1 MILSNRFLKSIFLSN
16 LDEDTFFKLQFDSFE
31 ENFKYMIGMLKER
44 EVIDDDFESRILEKE
59 NSKSKIFT
67 ERVAFPHI
75 SSDALKVALGICENS
90 YPNLIFLVGVPDNL
104 DELLVKLYDEIVTI
118 SNDDKLIDKI
128 SKIKSYSE
136 LMEFFIK
143 ETNLFR

>member
-1 MILSNRFLKSIFLSN
+1 MYKR
-16 LDEDTFFKLQFDSFE
+16 Q
-31 ENFKYMIGMLKER
+31 
-44 EVIDDDFESRILEKE
+44 
-59 NSKSKIFT
+59 
-67 ERVAFPHI
+67 
-75 SSDALKVALGICENS
+75 
-90 YPNLIFLVGVPDNL
+90 VPDNL